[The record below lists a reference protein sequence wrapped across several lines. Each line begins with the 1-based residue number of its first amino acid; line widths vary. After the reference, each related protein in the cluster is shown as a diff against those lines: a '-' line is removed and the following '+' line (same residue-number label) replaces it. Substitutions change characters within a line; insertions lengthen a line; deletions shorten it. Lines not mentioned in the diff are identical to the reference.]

1 MPHPCLA
8 VLVAHRTAALPVRIS
23 DLEEVPPP
31 PPASAGLPRVNALSG
46 AGTYRPA
53 GTPSSS
59 SSVDVESDEIF
70 SVASI
75 PVGQLTPAFAELLC
89 MYPLHYD
96 VFAPFADMRITAHY
110 ATAFMFPA
118 ASEPSRVT
126 WDAMREYLPN
136 IHFSLNPAGRGA
148 MFLRFSTLEDRDA
161 AVDFPGAFPSEDNRI
176 RWSYSSIGETRRQR
190 DVFPS
195 ATGQTDRA

>member
-1 MPHPCLA
+1 M
-8 VLVAHRTAALPVRIS
+8 
-23 DLEEVPPP
+23 
-31 PPASAGLPRVNALSG
+31 NALSG